1 MTRINSNLST
11 PLQKRDDYTCAKEN
25 ADNAEDDSSINSLD
39 INSRSKKSIVILGLS
54 MLNA

>member
-11 PLQKRDDYTCAKEN
+11 PLQKRADNTCAKEN
-25 ADNAEDDSSINSLD
+25 TDNAEDDSSINCLD
-39 INSRSKKSIVILGLS
+39 INSRSKKSIVILGGS